1 MSPFLNTEGTSVY
14 QEAHADVIDNAEK
27 PPRKP
32 RADAERNRARLID
45 AAKSV
50 FAERGGAASL
60 EEVAR
65 TAGVGIGTLYRHFP
79 TRDALIEAVYRNESD
94 QLVRAASELA
104 ARRPPVEALRE
115 WMRLFFRYMSIK
127 HGMMELLDSL
137 ADGKSSLYAA
147 SGAATKQTIDL
158 LVGNAVTAGDIGFDA
173 EPIDLLRA
181 LAGMVQFSG
190 GRDNEEAAAHAIIDV
205 MIAGLQAKRPR

>member
-1 MSPFLNTEGTSVY
+1 M
-14 QEAHADVIDNAEK
+14 IDNAGK
-27 PPRKP
+27 PTRKP
-32 RADAERNRARLID
+32 RADAARNRARLLD
-45 AAKSV
+45 AAKAV

-104 ARRPPVEALRE
+104 ASRPPVEALRE
-115 WMRLFFRYMSIK
+115 WMRLFFNYMSVK

-147 SGAATKQTIDL
+147 SGAETKRTIDF
-158 LVGNAVTAGDIGFDA
+158 LVKNAVSAGEIAVDI
-173 EPIDLLRA
+173 EPLDLLRA
-181 LAGMVQFSG
+181 LGGMVQYGG
-190 GRDNEEAAAHAIIDV
+190 GRDDEEAASHALIDI

>member
-1 MSPFLNTEGTSVY
+1 M
-14 QEAHADVIDNAEK
+14 IDSAEK
-27 PPRKP
+27 PTRKP
-32 RADAERNRARLID
+32 RADAERNRSRLID
-45 AAKSV
+45 AAKAV

-94 QLVRAASELA
+94 QLVRAAAELA
-104 ARRPPVEALRE
+104 TSRSPVEALRE
-115 WMRLFFRYMSIK
+115 WMRLFFRYLSVK

-137 ADGKSSLYAA
+137 ADGKSSLFAA
-147 SGAATKQTIDL
+147 SGAATRRTIDL
-158 LVGNAVTAGDIGFDA
+158 LVGNAVAAGDIGIDT

-181 LAGMVQFSG
+181 LAGMVRFSG
-190 GRDNEEAAAHAIIDV
+190 GRDDEEAAAAAIIDI
-205 MIAGLQAKRPR
+205 MISGLQAKRPR

>member
-1 MSPFLNTEGTSVY
+1 MIE
-14 QEAHADVIDNAEK
+14 NAEK

-32 RADAERNRARLID
+32 RADAARNRARLID

-65 TAGVGIGTLYRHFP
+65 AAAVGIGTLYRHFP

-104 ARRPPVEALRE
+104 ATRPPVDALRE
-115 WMRLFFRYMSIK
+115 WMRLFFTYMSVK

-137 ADGKSSLYAA
+137 ADGKSSLTAA

-158 LVGNAVTAGDIGFDA
+158 LVGNAIAAGEIGNVA
-173 EPIDLLRA
+173 EPLDLLRA
-181 LAGMVQFSG
+181 LAGMVHFSG
-190 GRDNEEAAAHAIIDV
+190 GRVNEEAAAHAIIDI
-205 MIAGLQAKRPR
+205 MISGLQANRPR

>member
-1 MSPFLNTEGTSVY
+1 M
-14 QEAHADVIDNAEK
+14 IDNPEK
-27 PPRKP
+27 PTRKP
-32 RADAERNRARLID
+32 RADAERNRIRLID

-94 QLVRAASELA
+94 QLVSAASTLA
-104 ARRPPVEALRE
+104 ASHPPVEALRE
-115 WMRLFFRYMSIK
+115 WMRLFFRYMSVK

-137 ADGKSSLYAA
+137 TGGKSSLTAA
-147 SGAATKQTIDL
+147 SGAATQRTIDF
-158 LVGNAVTAGDIGFDA
+158 LVGNAIAAGDIGIGT

-181 LAGMVQFSG
+181 LAGMVQFGG
-190 GRDNEEAAAHAIIDV
+190 GRDNEEAAAHAIIDI
-205 MIAGLQAKRPR
+205 MISGLQAKRPR

>member
-1 MSPFLNTEGTSVY
+1 MTDS
-14 QEAHADVIDNAEK
+14 AKK
-27 PPRKP
+27 PTRKP
-32 RADAERNRARLID
+32 RADAERNRFRLID
-45 AAKSV
+45 AAKAV

-65 TAGVGIGTLYRHFP
+65 RAEVGIGTLYRHFP

-104 ARRPPVEALRE
+104 ASRAPVEALRE
-115 WMRLFFRYMSIK
+115 WMRLFFRYMSVK
-127 HGMMELLDSL
+127 SGMMELLDSL

-147 SGAATKQTIDL
+147 SSAATKQTIDR
-158 LVGNAVTAGDIGFDA
+158 LVGNAVAAGDIGIDT

-181 LAGMVQFSG
+181 LAGVVQFSG
-190 GRDNEEAAAHAIIDV
+190 GRDNEEAAAAAIIDI
-205 MIAGLQAKRPR
+205 MISGLQAKRPS

>member
-1 MSPFLNTEGTSVY
+1 M
-14 QEAHADVIDNAEK
+14 IDSAEK

-32 RADAERNRARLID
+32 RADAARNRTRLLD

-65 TAGVGIGTLYRHFP
+65 RAEVGIGTLYRHFP

-94 QLVRAASELA
+94 QLVQAASDLA
-104 ARRPPVEALRE
+104 ASRTPVEALRE
-115 WMRLFFRYMSIK
+115 WMRLFFNYMSVK

-137 ADGKSSLYAA
+137 AGGKSSLYAA
-147 SGAATKQTIDL
+147 SGAATKQTIDF
-158 LVGNAVTAGDIGFDA
+158 LVGNAVAAGDIGIDT

-181 LAGMVQFSG
+181 LGGMVQFSG
-190 GRDNEEAAAHAIIDV
+190 GRDNEEAAAEAIIDI
-205 MIAGLQAKRPR
+205 MISGLQAKRPL

>member
-1 MSPFLNTEGTSVY
+1 M
-14 QEAHADVIDNAEK
+14 IDSSEK

-50 FAERGGAASL
+50 FATRGGAASL

-104 ARRPPVEALRE
+104 ANRSPVEALRE
-115 WMRLFFRYMSIK
+115 WMRLFFNYMSVK

-147 SGAATKQTIDL
+147 SGAATKRTIDS
-158 LVGNAVTAGDIGFDA
+158 LVANAVAAGEVGIDVD
-173 EPIDLLRA
+173 PLDLLRA
-181 LAGMVQFSG
+181 LGGMVQFSG
-190 GRDNEEAAAHAIIDV
+190 GRDNEEAAAHAIIDI
-205 MIAGLQAKRPR
+205 MISGLQAKRPR